1 MNWYGVMSLSVML
14 FSALIVTGLFFVLI
28 SGVIAN
34 PFYALV
40 GFLTFCFIAGSSP
53 IWVAKLRGTQV

>member
-1 MNWYGVMSLSVML
+1 MNWYVLMGFGVML
-14 FSALIVTGLFFVLI
+14 FSALIVIGLFFVLI
-28 SGVIAN
+28 SGAIAN

-40 GFLTFCFIAGSSP
+40 GFLAFCFIVGSSP

>member
-1 MNWYGVMSLSVML
+1 MNWYVLMGFGVML
-14 FSALIVTGLFFVLI
+14 FSTLIVVGLFFVLI

-53 IWVAKLRGTQV
+53 LWVAKLRGTQV

>member
-1 MNWYGVMSLSVML
+1 MNWYGVMSLGIML
-14 FSALIVTGLFFVLI
+14 FSALIVMGLFFVLI

-40 GFLTFCFIAGSSP
+40 GFLAFCFIVGSSP